1 MLKRELLKL
10 IENIEEEGSIDE
22 VLTQSDFAKSLTSL
36 DSFKKLVSENSDF
49 KSYLDSEKDKHY
61 SKALETWKTNN
72 LGKLVEAELLK
83 HNPKLSPEQLKIQ
96 ELEKKFADMEKAKAR
111 AEMNAKF
118 KDVLGE
124 KKIPSK
130 MIEFLLADDEDVT
143 NANITLFEESMKS
156 YIDEGVKVRL
166 GESNYT
172 PPQGGQP
179 TGVTKEQF
187 SKMGYKERVE
197 LKTNDPE
204 TYHNLINE

>member
-1 MLKRELLKL
+1 MLKSELLKL
-10 IENIEEEGSIDE
+10 IENIEDEGSIDE

-83 HNPKLSPEQLKIQ
+83 HNPKLTPEQLKIQ

-111 AEMNAKF
+111 AEMVAKF
-118 KDVLGE
+118 KDVLTE

-130 MIEFLLADDEDVT
+130 MVDFLLADDEDVT

-156 YIDEGVKVRL
+156 FIDEGVKVRL
-166 GESNYT
+166 GGSSYT
-172 PPQGGQP
+172 PPAGGQP
-179 TGVTKEQF
+179 TGITKEQF

-197 LKTNDPE
+197 LMNSDPE
-204 TYHNLINE
+204 TYQNLINE